1 MEIDAMRTWK
11 ALVSGAAIVAAV
23 AGGYLVLRDQAALFG
38 SAAKAA
44 APPAF
49 AMPVPVTA
57 IVMKTIPLHL
67 EYAARTEAIRDVTLQ
82 AKVSGYLQDQTAP
95 DGADVKQG
103 DLLYRIDPRDYQAA
117 LDQAKAQLERDGAAL
132 DYARASLERGGEL
145 TKGGWIA
152 KDTLDQRASTERQA
166 EAALAMDRAAIRTAE
181 LNVGYTEIR
190 AAFTGRL
197 GRHQVSVGALVSA
210 AGTAL
215 NTLVQLDPLYVTFNP
230 SEAELPQIEKA
241 RALGRIGAEVLL
253 PGETQPHYRGM
264 LIFMDNAV
272 ERSTGTIVARA
283 TIDNP
288 NHTLLPGQYVRVRLT
303 IGEQVDA
310 MLVPQAAIG
319 SSQLGKYVYV
329 VGQGNRAE
337 QRLVSLGPTDGDL
350 VAVKGVA
357 AGDQIISGNLQKIGP
372 GAPVQPLAGGPP
384 RGS

>member
-1 MEIDAMRTWK
+1 MRTWK
-11 ALVSGAAIVAAV
+11 ALVGGAAIVAAG
-23 AGGYLVLRDQAALFG
+23 AGGYVVLRDQAALIG
-38 SAAKAA
+38 STAKAA

-82 AKVSGYLQDQTAP
+82 AKVSGYLQDQTVP

-117 LDQAKAQLERDGAAL
+117 LDQAKAQLERDDAAL

-166 EAALAMDRAAIRTAE
+166 EAALAMDRAAILTAE

-197 GRHQVSVGALVSA
+197 GRHQASVGALVSA

-215 NTLVQLDPLYVTFNP
+215 NTLIQLDPLYVTFNP

-241 RALGRIGAEVLL
+241 RALGRIEAEVLF
-253 PGETQPHYRGM
+253 PGETQPRYRGT
-264 LIFMDNAV
+264 LTFMDNAV

-288 NHTLLPGQYVRVRLT
+288 DHTLLPGQYVRVRLT

-350 VAVKGVA
+350 VAVKGLA

-372 GAPVQPLAGGPP
+372 GASVQPLAGGPP

>member
-1 MEIDAMRTWK
+1 MEMDAMRTWK
-11 ALVSGAAIVAAV
+11 ALVGGAAIVAAA
-23 AGGYLVLRDQAALFG
+23 AGGYVVLHDQAALIG

-49 AMPVPVTA
+49 AMPVPVTD
-57 IVMKTIPLHL
+57 IVTKTIPLHL

-82 AKVSGYLQDQTAP
+82 AKVSGYLQDQTVP

-117 LDQAKAQLERDGAAL
+117 LDQAKAQLKRDDAAL

-166 EAALAMDRAAIRTAE
+166 EAALAIDRAAILIAE

-190 AAFTGRL
+190 APFTGRL
-197 GRHQVSVGALVSA
+197 GRHQASVGALVSA

-230 SEAELPQIEKA
+230 SEAELPQIEKG
-241 RALGRIGAEVLL
+241 RAHGRIEAEVLL
-253 PGETQPHYRGM
+253 PGEIQPRYRGM
-264 LIFMDNAV
+264 LTFIDNAV

-288 NHTLLPGQYVRVRLT
+288 DHTLRPGQYVRVRLT

-372 GAPVQPLAGGPP
+372 GAAVQPLVS
-384 RGS
+384 GSH

>member
-1 MEIDAMRTWK
+1 MEMDAMRTWK
-11 ALVSGAAIVAAV
+11 ALVGGAAIVAAG
-23 AGGYLVLRDQAALFG
+23 AGGYVVLHDQAALIG

-49 AMPVPVTA
+49 ALPVPVTA
-57 IVMKTIPLHL
+57 IVTKTIPLHL

-82 AKVSGYLQDQTAP
+82 AKVSGYLQDQTVP
-95 DGADVKQG
+95 DGTDVKQG

-117 LDQAKAQLERDGAAL
+117 LDLAKAQLERDDAAL

-166 EAALAMDRAAIRTAE
+166 EAALAMDRAAIHTAE

-190 AAFTGRL
+190 APFTGRL
-197 GRHQVSVGALVSA
+197 GRHQASVGALVSA

-241 RALGRIGAEVLL
+241 RAHGRIEAEVLL
-253 PGETQPHYRGM
+253 PAEIQPRYRGT
-264 LIFMDNAV
+264 LTFMDNVV

-288 NHTLLPGQYVRVRLT
+288 DHTLLPGQYVRVRLT

-329 VGQGNRAE
+329 VGQGSRAE

-350 VAVKGVA
+350 VAVKGLA

-372 GAPVQPLAGGPP
+372 GAAVQPVVS
-384 RGS
+384 GSH

>member
-1 MEIDAMRTWK
+1 
-11 ALVSGAAIVAAV
+11 
-23 AGGYLVLRDQAALFG
+23 
-38 SAAKAA
+38 
-44 APPAF
+44 
-49 AMPVPVTA
+49 
-57 IVMKTIPLHL
+57 
-67 EYAARTEAIRDVTLQ
+67 VTLQ
-82 AKVSGYLQDQTAP
+82 AKVSGYLQDQTVL

-103 DLLYRIDPRDYQAA
+103 DLLYRINPRDYQAA
-117 LDQAKAQLERDGAAL
+117 LDQAKAQLDRDNAAL

-166 EAALAMDRAAIRTAE
+166 EAALAMDRAAIHTAE

-190 AAFTGRL
+190 APFTGRL
-197 GRHQVSVGALVSA
+197 GRHQASIGALVSV

-241 RALGRIGAEVLL
+241 RAHGGIEAEVSL
-253 PGETQPHYRGM
+253 PGETEPRYRGT
-264 LIFMDNAV
+264 LTFMDNAV

-288 NHTLLPGQYVRVRLT
+288 DHTLLPGQYVRVRLT

-350 VAVKGVA
+350 VAVKGLAV
-357 AGDQIISGNLQKIGP
+357 GDQIISGNLQKIGP